1 MQSISTGNQSL
12 VKLER
17 KGGKLLIFDEYFK
30 HLISYFRRLRYS
42 DGYADVSSWVKEAQ
56 ENMKADKIHSRYH

>member
-1 MQSISTGNQSL
+1 MKSISTGNQSL

-30 HLISYFRRLRYS
+30 HLIFISEDCAIVMAMLMFQA
-42 DGYADVSSWVKEAQ
+42 G
-56 ENMKADKIHSRYH
+56 